1 MPREYAIM
9 PTSIPRSLFR
19 WALRTALTGA
29 VASVVSSMAVGLCSA
44 RETGRASA
52 GVNAASQW
60 IWGQGA
66 KRHVRPSWRYTA
78 VGYAVHHFS
87 SMLWAGVYEYWC
99 QHAPA
104 SSRAGEAGKAVAI
117 AALAGTVD
125 YSVTPRRFRPGFEE
139 HLTLPSM
146 AMIYVVFGAG
156 LLLAR
161 TWQTPNP
168 QSVPMRGHAKRA
180 ET

>member
-1 MPREYAIM
+1 
-9 PTSIPRSLFR
+9 
-19 WALRTALTGA
+19 
-29 VASVVSSMAVGLCSA
+29 MAVGFCSA

-66 KRHVRPSWRYTA
+66 KRHTRPSWRYTA
-78 VGYAVHHFS
+78 VGYVVHHFS

-99 QHAPA
+99 QRAPA
-104 SSRAGEAGKAVAI
+104 SSRAGKAGRALAI

-125 YSVTPRRFRPGFEE
+125 YTVTPRRFRPGFEE
-139 HLTLPSM
+139 HLTVPSM
-146 AMIYVVFGAG
+146 GMIYAVFAAG

-161 TWQTPNP
+161 TWQTPRP
-168 QSVPMRGHAKRA
+168 RSAATRGYAKRA

>member
-1 MPREYAIM
+1 MS
-9 PTSIPRSLFR
+9 TSIPRTLSG
-19 WALRTALTGA
+19 WAVRTAMTGA
-29 VASVVSSMAVGLCSA
+29 VASVVSSLAVGLCSA

-66 KRHVRPSWRYTA
+66 KHHVRPSWRYTA
-78 VGYAVHHFS
+78 VGYAIHHFS
-87 SMLWAGVYEYWC
+87 SLLWAGVYECWC
-99 QHAPA
+99 ERAPS
-104 SSRAGEAGKAVAI
+104 SSRAGDARKAVAI

-125 YSVTPRRFRPGFEE
+125 YTVTPQRFRPGFEE
-139 HLTLPSM
+139 HLALPSM
-146 AMIYVVFGAG
+146 GMVYAVFAAG

-161 TWQTPNP
+161 IWQTPRP
-168 QSVPMRGHAKRA
+168 RSAPTRGHAKPA